1 MADILEIL
9 RDWHI
14 DASRSNPEEA
24 DFIKKIIDEIS
35 SLRYLNQ
42 NSGKHLSVSDW
53 IAIDDLLKY
62 AQHKN
67 KCSYIYG
74 RCNCKFFERVEKYQ
88 EVRNTQHD
96 EQISESNS

>member
-1 MADILEIL
+1 MTDILDIL
-9 RDWHI
+9 RDWHV
-14 DASRSNPEEA
+14 DASKSNPEEA

-35 SLRYLNQ
+35 SLRYLNH
-42 NSGKHLSVSDW
+42 NPGKHLSVSDW
-53 IAIDDLLKY
+53 IVIDDAFKY

-88 EVRNTQHD
+88 QVRNAQRD
-96 EQISESNS
+96 EQTNEPES